1 MKLSKKI
8 ISLLFSLILMISL
21 VPSALAADAA
31 ITIKIDGAT
40 VSSDTAP
47 VVEKGT
53 TLVPVRVITEYLGA
67 DVTWNSTSRQ
77 ATVKTAGYTVV
88 FTIDSSFYTVNGT
101 TATLPVAAKIINNR
115 TMIPLRALS
124 EAIGAEVDYLAD
136 SHTAVVNYFS
146 NMTGSIKIT
155 GSTTVQPISQ
165 AAADKLIAMNKG
177 LSISVSGG
185 GSGAGIKDTNNGA
198 NDIGES
204 SRDLTADESKN
215 LSVFTVAN
223 DGIAIIVNP
232 KNGVSN
238 LTIEQA
244 KKIFLGEI
252 KNWSEVG
259 GKDAPILVQTR
270 ETGSGTLA
278 TLEELLLDKAKVVST
293 ATPYASTALLKQA
306 VAASENAI
314 GFISVGFVDSTVKTL
329 SINYISPTVE
339 TITDASYP
347 ISRKLYVFTKG
358 TPTKEKAMFIDYL
371 RSEYCQKNIVAEEGY
386 IPVK

>member
-31 ITIKIDGAT
+31 ITIKIDGET

-67 DVTWNSTSRQ
+67 DVTWNNTSRQ

-101 TATLPVAAKIINNR
+101 TATLPVAAKIINSR
-115 TMIPLRALS
+115 TMIPLRAIS

-136 SHTAVVNYFS
+136 SHTAVINYFT

-177 LSISVSGG
+177 LTIAVSGG

-204 SRDLTADESKN
+204 SRDLTADESKD
-215 LSVFTVAN
+215 LCVFTVAN

-232 KNGVSN
+232 KNGVTN
-238 LTIEQA
+238 LTKEQPRR
-244 KKIFLGEI
+244 F
-252 KNWSEVG
+252 S
-259 GKDAPILVQTR
+259 LVKLK
-270 ETGSGTLA
+270 TGPKSA
-278 TLEELLLDKAKVVST
+278 EKMLLYLFRHV
-293 ATPYASTALLKQA
+293 KQA
-306 VAASENAI
+306 PEPLQPLKSC
-314 GFISVGFVDSTVKTL
+314 F
-329 SINYISPTVE
+329 
-339 TITDASYP
+339 
-347 ISRKLYVFTKG
+347 
-358 TPTKEKAMFIDYL
+358 
-371 RSEYCQKNIVAEEGY
+371 
-386 IPVK
+386 